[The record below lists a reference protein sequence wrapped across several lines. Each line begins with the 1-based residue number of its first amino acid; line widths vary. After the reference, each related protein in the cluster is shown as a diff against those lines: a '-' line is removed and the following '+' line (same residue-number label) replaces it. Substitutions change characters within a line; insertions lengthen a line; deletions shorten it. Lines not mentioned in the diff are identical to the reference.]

1 MTSTETTLVTEIA
14 LPWRH
19 PFGLVTAVEYPAD
32 RPRVVDLVLA
42 NGNRTAETRTA
53 RYALGAGGVWDL
65 APKCAWC
72 GEPADDE
79 LGGLNYGYHDVC
91 AESRT
96 SGALAQRKMARH
108 LDGVENADREEHTAW
123 GRAETEPCE
132 RGTVGCSV
140 RHDAAALDLDC
151 EVW

>member
-19 PFGLVTAVEYPAD
+19 PFGLVVAVEYPAD

-65 APKCAWC
+65 A
-72 GEPADDE
+72 
-79 LGGLNYGYHDVC
+79 
-91 AESRT
+91 R
-96 SGALAQRKMARH
+96 LAAVRKMHRA
-108 LDGVENADREEHTAW
+108 LDAVENADAEEHTAW
-123 GRAETEPCE
+123 GRAETDPCE

-140 RHDAAALDLDC
+140 RHDAADDLDC